1 MNNINYFIDQ
11 LTTSITTLN
20 VREFQEYMEPLKK
33 NINKLYNRDNYVFD
47 NFCEDN
53 ILNISQLEHFN
64 SSNINISNNDL
75 CETTKNTIL
84 MLISDI
90 NQFIDNYNNNNN
102 NNNNNK
108 DQSESESESESELG
122 LKSENEDYN
131 EDNSLKNNHPIVL
144 INGEPNPLKI
154 NDIQKNKYDDKEIEK
169 IISEYRDVNDP
180 LNVDINNN
188 IVYKRTRKISF
199 CLRKLKIHSLYM
211 RMSNISSHLHTLGN
225 IDLQDLQKKMEETS
239 TFPYFCNQLDSIIE
253 NNKFDDLD
261 NLKFV
266 STSLLVILE
275 INLKKK

>member
-20 VREFQEYMEPLKK
+20 VIEFQEYMEPLKK
-33 NINKLYNRDNYVFD
+33 NINKLYNRNNYVFD
-47 NFCEDN
+47 SFCEDN

-64 SSNINISNNDL
+64 SSNINIYNNDL

-90 NQFIDNYNNNNN
+90 NQFIDDYNNNNN
-102 NNNNNK
+102 NNNN
-108 DQSESESESESELG
+108 QSESELG
-122 LKSENEDYN
+122 LKSENEDDD

-144 INGEPNPLKI
+144 INDEPNPLKI
-154 NDIQKNKYDDKEIEK
+154 NDIQKNKYDYKEIEK
-169 IISEYRDVNDP
+169 IIREYRDVNDP

-211 RMSNISSHLHTLGN
+211 RMSNISSYLHTLGN